1 MKNLLKFRET
11 FYKLIKLPLI
21 LIFLKTPLINILKN
35 RFKYQNINKKKNI
48 VTSVLDYFFFKEYF
62 SKLQNPEIIRN
73 LTDSTISE
81 GRGLA
86 WAKEYYDSHFKSYEN
101 LKTQLCGKITL
112 IEANPIYSEIIN
124 FINNFKLNSSNNLH
138 LIQIGSSSGR
148 DIEFFY
154 HLFPNL
160 NFISTDIDDEILNF
174 QKEKYPYKNFNFF
187 KCYAEEIEQCFNY
200 YNLQEKDVI
209 LFSIGSLQYVN
220 NYFLKVFF
228 KKINNLKKF
237 NLFIQEPV
245 ATDFLIKNKKSENR
259 WKSSFSHNYEFF
271 AKDYKIIKKII
282 LQPYEE
288 KIKNVSHYFLNINKG
303 YN

>member
-1 MKNLLKFRET
+1 MSFKRLL
-11 FYKLIKLPLI
+11 YNVIKIPLRI
-21 LIFLKTPLINILKN
+21 LLLKTPLFFVLKKRFSNQNQIQN
-35 RFKYQNINKKKNI
+35 RSF
-48 VTSVLDYFFFKEYF
+48 VASFVDFFFFKEYF
-62 SKLQNPEIIRN
+62 SKLKNPQIIRN
-73 LTDSTISE
+73 LTDSTIAE
-81 GRGLA
+81 GRGVI
-86 WAKEYYDSHFKSYEN
+86 WTKEYYDTHFKTYEN

-112 IEANPIYSEIIN
+112 NEANPIYSEIIN
-124 FINNFKLNSSNNLH
+124 FINNLKLNNSSNLY
-138 LIQIGSSSGR
+138 LIQIGSCSGR

-154 HLFPNL
+154 NLFPNL

-174 QKEKYPYKNFNFF
+174 QKEKYPYKNINFF
-187 KCYAEEIEQCFNY
+187 KCYAEEIDKCFNH
-200 YNLQEKDVI
+200 YNLQDKDVI
-209 LFSIGSLQYVN
+209 LFSVGLLQYIH
-220 NYFLKVFF
+220 NYFLNVFF

-245 ATDFLIKNKKSENR
+245 ATDFLFKNKKSENR

-288 KIKNVSHYFLNINKG
+288 KKKNVSHYFINISKG